1 VVAGGAARSPSAEP
15 SREVVPAL
23 TVVERSLERL
33 TVRTKS
39 LRGGLLEGAVLV
51 GLATGVA
58 VTANRAWL
66 GAASSGWLEIALL
79 CACVATTAIGLLVAL
94 RAREDRIVLDLSA
107 HRILF
112 ERRSLFGQ
120 VRLERVWAPG
130 SRLVVER
137 RPTESIYQ
145 VSLAAPG
152 RAAQPLMAC
161 HADVE
166 TEQVLAEL
174 RSFLES
180 SRN

>member
-1 VVAGGAARSPSAEP
+1 
-15 SREVVPAL
+15 VPAL
-23 TVVERSLERL
+23 TVVERSPERL

-39 LRGGLLEGAVLV
+39 LRAGLLEGAVLV

-66 GAASSGWLEIALL
+66 DSGSSSWLAVVLL

-94 RAREDRIVLDLSA
+94 RAREDRIVLELAA

-120 VRLERVWAPG
+120 ARLERVLQPG
-130 SRLVVER
+130 SLLVVER

-145 VSLAAPG
+145 VSLGTPG
-152 RAAQPLMAC
+152 RAAQPLVSC

-166 TEQVLAEL
+166 TEHVLAEL
-174 RSFLES
+174 RSFLEPLS
-180 SRN
+180 S